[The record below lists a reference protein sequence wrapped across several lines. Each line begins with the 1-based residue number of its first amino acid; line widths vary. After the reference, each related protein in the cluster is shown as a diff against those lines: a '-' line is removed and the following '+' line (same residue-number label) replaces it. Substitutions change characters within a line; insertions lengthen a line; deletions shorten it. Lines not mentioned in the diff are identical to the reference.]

1 MKHKLSTLVCLLFC
15 YGLIHAQQ
23 VVFTQSHK
31 ILAYSYAVVDSTGFE
46 KLNDLEKIKYGLKF
60 QEKTKKFIIY
70 DNHETLTEIQIDSN
84 THGEEWMHLVS
95 KFRYTPFQTEF
106 IGLSGEVLRTI
117 PHNAEQ
123 LKVEQNRKLEMDT
136 AGYHPGIISF
146 PNFRSLLQVNTDS
159 LGFQVIALSP
169 FEIQLRYPNRSLIFN
184 DNLYTI
190 TEEFTD
196 RDGIKT
202 RVLRAYEPYKTN
214 SGFLLK
220 LLKEERF
227 LTGHKGACITE
238 TKLNYYTNYVI
249 QDNGNLIQKAL
260 GNIGQ
265 LKIYPNPN
273 TGVFTAELNLPDDKQ
288 AVSCK
293 VFSLQNGQVV
303 SIDMGN
309 SKTFSVNQPNLP
321 SGNYVL
327 QVLLNNG
334 QLLSTSFYKN

>member
-31 ILAYSYAVVDSTGFE
+31 ILEYSYAVVDSAGFG

-60 QEKTKKFIIY
+60 QEKTKRLTIY
-70 DNHETLTEIQIDSN
+70 DNYDTHTEIQIDSN
-84 THGEEWMHLVS
+84 THGEEWMRLVS
-95 KFRYTPFQTEF
+95 KYRYTPFQTEF
-106 IGLSGEVLRTI
+106 IGLSGEVLEII
-117 PHNAEQ
+117 PHTAEQ
-123 LKVEQNRKLEMDT
+123 LKVEQSRKLEMDT

-146 PNFRSLLQVNTDS
+146 PDFRSLLNVNTDS
-159 LGFQVIALSP
+159 LGFQVLEKSP
-169 FEIQLRYPNRSLIFN
+169 NEIQLWYPNRSLVFN
-184 DNLYTI
+184 DKLYTI

-202 RVLRAYEPYKTN
+202 RLLRAYEPYKTN

-227 LTGHKGACITE
+227 LTGHQGTCITE

-265 LKIYPNPN
+265 VKIYPNPN
-273 TGVFTAELNLPDDKQ
+273 TGVFTAELILPDSKQ

-293 VFSLQNGQVV
+293 VVSLQNGQVI

-309 SKTFSVNQPNLP
+309 SKTFLVNQSNLP

-327 QVLLNNG
+327 QVLLNSG
-334 QLLSTSFYKN
+334 QVLSTSFYKN